1 MSQYEVGQILYV
13 VNENKFKIVPVQVV
27 EEVVRTTI
35 EGKFKTYMIQFPDKD
50 KTVVDIST
58 ISSKCF
64 KTEKMVKD
72 FLLDNTRTAIDGLM
86 DVANKLK
93 FEAFGEKTEVK
104 NDKNEI
110 LESVQQEEKSNI
122 IKVDLGNGQVG
133 NLKTDNLKG

>member
-133 NLKTDNLKG
+133 N

>member
-1 MSQYEVGQILYV
+1 
-13 VNENKFKIVPVQVV
+13 
-27 EEVVRTTI
+27 
-35 EGKFKTYMIQFPDKD
+35 
-50 KTVVDIST
+50 
-58 ISSKCF
+58 
-64 KTEKMVKD
+64 MVKD